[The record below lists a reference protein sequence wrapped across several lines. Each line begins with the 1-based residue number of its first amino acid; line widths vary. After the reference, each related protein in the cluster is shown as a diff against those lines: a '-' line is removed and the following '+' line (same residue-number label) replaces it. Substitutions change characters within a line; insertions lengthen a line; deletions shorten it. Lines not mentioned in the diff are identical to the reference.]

1 MEVVAVKV
9 LVVVAAVKVLTVV
22 VIVVVKVVTVV
33 VKVVAVV
40 VIVVEVVVLVVVVA
54 AAAGVKVVVV
64 VAAAAAAVCYKKSIV
79 DTNILYLFIL
89 QCPCLYPIITAWH
102 SSRIWE
108 SSLPVKAFE
117 RFELNCTT
125 LCANKHPVPVG

>member
-40 VIVVEVVVLVVVVA
+40 VIVVEVVVLVVVVV

-64 VAAAAAAVCYKKSIV
+64 VAAAAVCYKKSIV